1 MFENLFLIMMIFFV
15 FLGSKTGNRRTAN
28 IRSVGYSDLFCL
40 TKQDLWEVL
49 AEYPSARDTL
59 IERGKAHLRKDNL
72 LDEEA
77 AQIAQQD
84 EAAIPEK
91 VTRLEGNIDNLET
104 RLARLMGE
112 YTANMTALG
121 QRLQTVEKLAEQR
134 QEILTDDKPNQKNTL
149 DVTVIG
155 TSEDDV

>member
-1 MFENLFLIMMIFFV
+1 MSINSSLL
-15 FLGSKTGNRRTAN
+15 LLLLLQGSKTGNRRTAN

-91 VTRLEGNIDNLET
+91 VSRLEGNIDNLET
-104 RLARLMGE
+104 RLARLLGE
-112 YTANMTALG
+112 YTANMMSLG
-121 QRLQTVEKLAEQR
+121 QRLQLVERLAEQR
-134 QEILTDDKPNQKNTL
+134 REASNDEKRSRTNTL
-149 DVTVIG
+149 DVAGLG

>member
-1 MFENLFLIMMIFFV
+1 M
-15 FLGSKTGNRRTAN
+15 
-28 IRSVGYSDLFCL
+28 

-49 AEYPSARDTL
+49 AEYPSARETL

-77 AQIAQQD
+77 AQNAQQD

-121 QRLQTVEKLAEQR
+121 HRLETVERLAEGKR
-134 QEILTDDKPNQKNTL
+134 SRSDLDKLSRKNTL
-149 DVTVIG
+149 NQDETIDEV
-155 TSEDDV
+155 

>member
-1 MFENLFLIMMIFFV
+1 M
-15 FLGSKTGNRRTAN
+15 
-28 IRSVGYSDLFCL
+28 

-72 LDEEA
+72 LDEDA

-91 VTRLEGNIDNLET
+91 VTKLEGSIDNLET

-112 YTANMTALG
+112 YSANMVALG
-121 QRLQTVEKLAEQR
+121 QRLEVIEKLA
-134 QEILTDDKPNQKNTL
+134 DDKRRMISEEKTSRKATL
-149 DVTVIG
+149 EVSDSHA
-155 TSEDDV
+155 SEQEP